1 MIPHGGN
8 KVNYFLEFFQKNLNL
23 LPLYDMILLKVGDLM
38 STIYERIKERRLELG
53 LTVEDLAKKMG
64 YKDKSSISKIENG
77 KADIP
82 QSKVMAFARAL
93 ETTTAYL
100 MGIDEEKER
109 PPLPAGAIPVRA
121 GPMIP
126 VLGQVRCGLPMYA
139 EENIEG
145 YVSYQGNSGE
155 QYFALRATGD
165 SMNAAGISDGDTVII
180 RQQDTVDPNTIAV
193 VCVNG
198 DEATLK
204 RFRQEGDI
212 VFLSPQ
218 SYDPNYQVQ
227 VYDLKKTPV
236 HIMGRVMEVR
246 KTF

>member
-1 MIPHGGN
+1 
-8 KVNYFLEFFQKNLNL
+8 
-23 LPLYDMILLKVGDLM
+23 M

-100 MGIDEEKER
+100 MGVDEEKER
-109 PPLPAGAIPVRA
+109 PTLPAGAIPVRP

-139 EENIEG
+139 EENIVG
-145 YVSYQGNSGE
+145 YESFAGKSGE
-155 QYFALRATGD
+155 QYFALYAVGD
-165 SMNAAGISDGDTVII
+165 SMNAAGINEGDTVIV
-180 RQQDTVDPNTIAV
+180 QKQDVVEPNQIAV

-204 RFRQEGDI
+204 RFRQEDNL

-218 SYDPNYQVQ
+218 SYNPVHQIQ

-236 HIMGRVMEVR
+236 HIMGRWVQVR
-246 KTF
+246 HNFQ

>member
-1 MIPHGGN
+1 
-8 KVNYFLEFFQKNLNL
+8 
-23 LPLYDMILLKVGDLM
+23 M
-38 STIYERIKERRLELG
+38 SIGENIKRLR
-53 LTVEDLAKKMG
+53 
-64 YKDKSSISKIENG
+64 IENG
-77 KADIP
+77 LSQAEFGKIAGVSDKAV
-82 QSKVMAFARAL
+82 STWEMGTKVPR
-93 ETTTAYL
+93 
-100 MGIDEEKER
+100 MGAVEKLAAHFGITKSAILDDAS
-109 PPLPAGAIPVRA
+109 LPAGAIPVRP

-139 EENIEG
+139 EENICG
-145 YVSYQGNSGE
+145 YVSYQGTSGE
-155 QYFALRATGD
+155 NYFALQATGD
-165 SMNAAGISDGDTVII
+165 SMNAAGICDGDTVIV
-180 RQQDTVDPNTIAV
+180 RQQESVDPGTIAV

-204 RFRQEGDI
+204 RFRQEGDM

-218 SYDPNYQVQ
+218 SYDPKYQVQ

>member
-1 MIPHGGN
+1 M
-8 KVNYFLEFFQKNLNL
+8 NLF
-23 LPLYDMILLKVGDLM
+23 PLYDMILLKVGDLM

-100 MGIDEEKER
+100 MGVDEEKER
-109 PPLPAGAIPVRA
+109 PTLPAGAIPVRP

-126 VLGQVRCGLPMYA
+126 VLGEVRCGLPMYA
-139 EENIEG
+139 EENVRG

-155 QYFALRATGD
+155 RYYALRATGD
-165 SMNAAGISDGDTVII
+165 SMNAAGICDGDTVIV
-180 RQQDTVDPNTIAV
+180 RQQEIVDPDTIAV

-204 RFRQEGDI
+204 RFRQEGDM

-218 SYDPNYQVQ
+218 SYDPKYKVQ
-227 VYDLKKTPV
+227 IYDLKKTPV

>member
-1 MIPHGGN
+1 MAN
-8 KVNYFLEFFQKNLNL
+8 
-23 LPLYDMILLKVGDLM
+23 
-38 STIYERIKERRLELG
+38 IYERIKARRQELG
-53 LTVEDLAKKMG
+53 LTVEELANRMG

-82 QSKVMAFARAL
+82 QSKVEAFARAL

-100 MGIDEEKER
+100 MGIDEEKE
-109 PPLPAGAIPVRA
+109 PLPEAAIPVRP

-126 VLGQVRCGLPMYA
+126 VLGQVRCGCPMYA
-139 EENIEG
+139 EENISG
-145 YVSYQGNSGE
+145 YVSYLGNSGE
-155 QYFALRATGD
+155 KYSALRAVGD
-165 SMNAAGISDGDTVII
+165 SMNAAGINDGDTVIV
-180 RQQDTVDPNTIAV
+180 RQQEAVDPNTIAV
-193 VCVNG
+193 VCING

-204 RFRQEGDI
+204 RFRQDGDT

-218 SYDPNYQVQ
+218 SYNPQYQVQ

-236 HIMGRVMEVR
+236 HVMGRVMEVR

>member
-1 MIPHGGN
+1 
-8 KVNYFLEFFQKNLNL
+8 
-23 LPLYDMILLKVGDLM
+23 M
-38 STIYERIKERRLELG
+38 SEIYRRIRERRLELG

-82 QSKVMAFARAL
+82 QSKVVAFARAL
-93 ETTTAYL
+93 ETSTAYL
-100 MGIDEEKER
+100 MGIDEEKEHT
-109 PPLPAGAIPVRA
+109 PSLPTGAIPVRA

-126 VLGQVRCGLPMYA
+126 VLGEVRCGRPMYA
-139 EENIEG
+139 EENISG
-145 YVSYQGNSGE
+145 YISYQGVSGD
-155 QYFALRATGD
+155 QYFALRAVGD
-165 SMNAAGISDGDTVII
+165 SMNAAGICDGDTVIVR
-180 RQQDTVDPNTIAV
+180 RQDAVDPGTIAV

-204 RFRQEGDI
+204 RFRQEGDT

-218 SYDPNYQVQ
+218 SYDPRYQVQ

>member
-1 MIPHGGN
+1 
-8 KVNYFLEFFQKNLNL
+8 
-23 LPLYDMILLKVGDLM
+23 M

-77 KADIP
+77 KSDIP
-82 QSKVMAFARAL
+82 QSKVVAFARAL

-100 MGIDEEKER
+100 MGVDEEKER
-109 PPLPAGAIPVRA
+109 PTFPAGAIPVRP

-126 VLGQVRCGLPMYA
+126 ILGQVRCGLPMYA
-139 EENIEG
+139 DENIEG
-145 YVSYQGNSGE
+145 FVSYQGNSGE
-155 QYFALRATGD
+155 RYFALRATGD
-165 SMNAAGISDGDTVII
+165 SMNAAGISDGDTVIV
-180 RQQDTVDPNTIAV
+180 RQQEIVDPDTIAV

-204 RFRQEGDI
+204 RFRQEGDM
-212 VFLSPQ
+212 VLLSPQ
-218 SYDPNYQVQ
+218 SYDPKYKVQ
-227 VYDLKKTPV
+227 IYDLKKTPV

>member
-1 MIPHGGN
+1 
-8 KVNYFLEFFQKNLNL
+8 
-23 LPLYDMILLKVGDLM
+23 M

-100 MGIDEEKER
+100 MGVDEEKER
-109 PPLPAGAIPVRA
+109 SPLPAGAIPVRP

-126 VLGQVRCGLPMYA
+126 VLGEVRCGLPMYA
-139 EENIEG
+139 EENVRG

-155 QYFALRATGD
+155 RYYALRATGD
-165 SMNAAGISDGDTVII
+165 SMNAAGICDGDTVIV
-180 RQQDTVDPNTIAV
+180 RQQEIVDPDTIAV

-204 RFRQEGDI
+204 RFRQEGDM

-218 SYDPNYQVQ
+218 SYDPKYKVQ
-227 VYDLKKTPV
+227 IYDLKKIPV

>member
-1 MIPHGGN
+1 
-8 KVNYFLEFFQKNLNL
+8 
-23 LPLYDMILLKVGDLM
+23 M
-38 STIYERIKERRLELG
+38 SEIYRRIRERRLELG

-109 PPLPAGAIPVRA
+109 TPSLPAGAIPVRP

-126 VLGQVRCGLPMYA
+126 VLGEVRCGRPMYA
-139 EENIEG
+139 EENISG
-145 YVSYQGNSGE
+145 YISYQGISGD
-155 QYFALRATGD
+155 QYFALRAVGD
-165 SMNAAGISDGDTVII
+165 SMNAAGICDGDTVIV
-180 RQQDTVDPNTIAV
+180 RQQDAVDPGTIAV

-204 RFRQEGDI
+204 RFRQEGDT

-218 SYDPNYQVQ
+218 SYDPCYQVQ